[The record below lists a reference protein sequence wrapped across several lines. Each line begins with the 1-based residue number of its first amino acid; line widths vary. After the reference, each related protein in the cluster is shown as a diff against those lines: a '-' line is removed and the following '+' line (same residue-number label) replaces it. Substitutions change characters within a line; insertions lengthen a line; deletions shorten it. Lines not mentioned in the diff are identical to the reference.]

1 MHAAAV
7 LARSASASASARA
20 RSPPGGPLPWMTPE
34 GVEIQFLELGGLV
47 GVVKKKFLGVYTG
60 PSTLL
65 TPFSPRPPLFR
76 LTGDYCCSTARNP
89 LPRCMRRRRL
99 RLSHAQL
106 RRQPFRIYPLISTTF
121 EQQQHCFQTKNS
133 LIPSP
138 CVLFPLS
145 EPLEWPSS
153 SEMVLMSPQLTMLP
167 AQLLLQH
174 SDSELLLLKD
184 V

>member
-1 MHAAAV
+1 MVTV
-7 LARSASASASARA
+7 LGMVTVCVSEGWSRSLLEA
-20 RSPPGGPLPWMTPE
+20 E
-34 GVEIQFLELGGLV
+34 GEEV
-47 GVVKKKFLGVYTG
+47 
-60 PSTLL
+60 
-65 TPFSPRPPLFR
+65 SPRW
-76 LTGDYCCSTARNP
+76 GGGCVTACGLWMCHVTYWR
-89 LPRCMRRRRL
+89 PRCMRRRPRL

-121 EQQQHCFQTKNS
+121 QQQQHRFQTKNS

-145 EPLEWPSS
+145 EPLEWPSP

-167 AQLLLQH
+167 AQLHLQH